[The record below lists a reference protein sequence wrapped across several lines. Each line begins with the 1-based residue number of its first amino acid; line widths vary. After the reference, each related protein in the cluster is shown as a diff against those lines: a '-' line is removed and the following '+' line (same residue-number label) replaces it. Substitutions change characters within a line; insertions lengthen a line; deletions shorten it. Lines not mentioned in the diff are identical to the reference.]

1 MTVEVKEASK
11 LVVGENYNLKAVVY
25 GRSGSGKTF
34 SLRTLPKPIG
44 VVDTDKGMLSLRGVE
59 GVKYVEI
66 DYDSDRIDPK
76 AWNEIKEA
84 FTTFAKDQTIRTIV
98 GDSITTISDAALKSV
113 LFLNKH
119 MNQAATLPDY
129 MLQIKRLEDLFTSAI
144 TAKKHLVFTAHEE
157 FEKNEMTGQVWC
169 LPMIVG
175 KLSSKLPIWF
185 DEVYH
190 TIVKKGMQGVFE
202 YVWMTKS
209 DVMYSCKSR
218 LAAGKVD
225 VAAEVAQDFGK
236 YAELCG
242 VTLK

>member
-11 LVVGENYNLKAVVY
+11 LEVGVNYNLKAVIY
-25 GRSGSGKTF
+25 GRSGSGKTY

-76 AWNEIKEA
+76 AWIEIKEA
-84 FTTFAKDQTIRTIV
+84 FTAFSRDQEIRTIV

-190 TIVKKGMQGVFE
+190 TIVKKGDKGQFE
-202 YVWMTKS
+202 YLWVTRS

-218 LAAGKVD
+218 LASTKPD
-225 VAAEVAQDFGK
+225 VSAEVVQDFVA
-236 YAELCG
+236 YAKMCG
-242 VTLK
+242 VELK